1 MVNRVVLKGTAMEAH
16 FLKDFLIT
24 FEDDIDFKF
33 SRQSQSSKKTRLQ
46 NPLLNTNHIL
56 SCYGK

>member
-1 MVNRVVLKGTAMEAH
+1 MVNRLVLKGTAMEAH
-16 FLKDFLIT
+16 FLKDFQIT

-33 SRQSQSSKKTRLQ
+33 SCQCQSSEKTRIQ
-46 NPLLNTNHIL
+46 NPLLNTNHIR